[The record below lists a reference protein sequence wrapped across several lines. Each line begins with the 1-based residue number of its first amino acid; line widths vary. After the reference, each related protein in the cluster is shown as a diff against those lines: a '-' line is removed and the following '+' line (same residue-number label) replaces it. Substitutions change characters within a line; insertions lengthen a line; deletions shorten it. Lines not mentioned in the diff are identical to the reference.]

1 MCTYLYVKY
10 GERLEMCFDLV
21 YGSLQLDRAQI
32 RGFKRCAL
40 ILDQHQQL
48 VAPPMLFLL
57 VPLPFML
64 VLPLYSPSRSHYDDY
79 LVQNQTRR

>member
-1 MCTYLYVKY
+1 MCTYLYVKC

-32 RGFKRCAL
+32 RGFEHCVL
-40 ILDQHQQL
+40 ILDEYQQL
-48 VAPPMLFLL
+48 VAPSMLFLL
-57 VPLPFML
+57 VPLPLML
-64 VLPLYSPSRSHYDDY
+64 VLY